1 MSDEIKHPGGRPTKY
16 KPEYAEQA
24 YKLCLL
30 GATNEEL
37 ADFFHVAVS
46 TIHVWRDAYQEFS
59 DAIQS
64 AKDMADAN
72 VAESLYKRATGYV
85 APDVHVASYMGQS
98 IVTPIE
104 KHYPPDTAAAFIWLK
119 NRQPEKWR
127 DKKEVEHSG
136 RLEIQEVTLDDLES
150 AINGG
155 DAEVPESGE

>member
-1 MSDEIKHPGGRPTKY
+1 MSENKKHPGGRPTKY
-16 KPEYAEQA
+16 NPDYAEQA

-37 ADFFHVAVS
+37 ADFFHVSVA
-46 TIHVWRDAYQEFS
+46 TISNWLNVQPEFLES
-59 DAIQS
+59 ITQGRS
-64 AKDMADAN
+64 VADAK

-119 NRQPEKWR
+119 NRQPGKWR

-136 RLEIQEVTLDDLES
+136 EVGIKEITLDDLES
-150 AINGG
+150 RINGG
-155 DAEVPESGE
+155 EDADS